1 MRAVL
6 THTVIILTLST
17 LLFVFQPDSH
27 QWFAY
32 YHSAIEKGQLWRL
45 VTAHFCHTNG
55 YHLLLNGIGLVVVVS
70 LFFDTFK
77 KQRLLPLLLFS
88 AVFISLCLF
97 FIEPTTQGYVGL
109 SGVLHGLFAFGVCDE
124 LRKKDKWGVILGIG
138 FIVKIAFEQFNG
150 PAASTESLI
159 GATVLINAHLYGAIA
174 GVVYFLCAQIWHV
187 SKVKYVVKNNITNK

>member
-32 YHSAIEKGQLWRL
+32 YHSAVEKGQLWRL

-55 YHLLLNGIGLVVVVS
+55 YHLLLNGIGLIVVVS

-77 KQRLLPLLLFS
+77 RQCLLPILLFS
-88 AVFISLCLF
+88 AMFISLCLF

-124 LRKKDKWGVILGIG
+124 LRKKDKWGIILGFG
-138 FIVKIAFEQFNG
+138 FIVKIVFEQFNG
-150 PAASTESLI
+150 PSSSTEALI

-174 GVVYFLCAQIWHV
+174 GVAYFLCAQIWCA
-187 SKVKYVVKNNITNK
+187 SKAKYFKSLYKE